1 MSSPMNPQNQLLSE
15 QNFLGTFC
23 VFLLREV
30 SLLFNSPC
38 KQQNIPFYLYG
49 TCCTVFPH
57 PILRLLKKHTNI
69 HFSNSVIN
77 VSQIILSSIHVL
89 WIHQCLDFE
98 WNNIVKQNN
107 LSNSNSSL
115 LEYKTCSTFRIYSN
129 LRLKRCKL
137 DRCLYK

>member
-1 MSSPMNPQNQLLSE
+1 M
-15 QNFLGTFC
+15 GH
-23 VFLLREV
+23 
-30 SLLFNSPC
+30 
-38 KQQNIPFYLYG
+38 G
-49 TCCTVFPH
+49 TVFPH

-107 LSNSNSSL
+107 PSNSNSSL

-129 LRLKRCKL
+129 LKLKRCKL